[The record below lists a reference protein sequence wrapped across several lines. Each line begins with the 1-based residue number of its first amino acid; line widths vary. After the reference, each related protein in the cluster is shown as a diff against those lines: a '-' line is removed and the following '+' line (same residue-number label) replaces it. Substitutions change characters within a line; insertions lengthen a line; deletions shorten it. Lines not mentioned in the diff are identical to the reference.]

1 MQAKNETDCNEK
13 HSMLG
18 SLRDAYARA
27 KWLRAIPRDGWQPPS
42 KHPMNPGE
50 RIFLLF
56 DPVHIFKN
64 YYNNFVNRKYFECP
78 DFDGT
83 VVKPN
88 MQHIREIYTL
98 ELLRSVKIAHRLSDK
113 VLNHASI
120 EKSNVS
126 LTV

>member
-1 MQAKNETDCNEK
+1 M
-13 HSMLG
+13 S
-18 SLRDAYARA
+18 
-27 KWLRAIPRDGWQPPS
+27 
-42 KHPMNPGE
+42 PGE